1 MKASL
6 TTAYSLA
13 AAAAGALLCACA
25 IASAA
30 LHWAETP
37 LPFSLDVALVYFLA
51 SLPLATSL
59 AVAALAQ
66 LPRRGST
73 LAVFGLEAIVLVL
86 IPRLYIHARCQNDLN
101 QAAQLAGQFRYA
113 EASALLHRVVA
124 LEPHATWNGNSASQ
138 AANSIDQIVR
148 QVEAQIASPLTE
160 NATNA
165 DRLSRATNLAVL
177 GRTTEALAL
186 LDSSDSLAN
195 SPEAHNLRGTIHE
208 SRNRWQLARDWYA
221 RAKAAWQTLPDSPD
235 RTAGLKQ
242 AITGTAFCERKLG
255 HLHAAEAAWHDL
267 LEISPTA
274 DTHFLLA
281 QFYEDTQQAAK
292 CRLHSRQAMLL
303 DPNRYAQQ
311 ADRLMDKLITS
322 HFGCLGVFSAEN
334 SPSTPFG
341 AATIGN
347 K

>member
-1 MKASL
+1 MNSDDRAIERLALVVALNTLKPHSKDTPAAEIVEALYVNAEALRRAAEIIDERARLIRATYPATRPPSQES
-6 TTAYSLA
+6 AVRA

-242 AITGTAFCERKLG
+242 AITGTAFCC
-255 HLHAAEAAWHDL
+255 A
-267 LEISPTA
+267 P
-274 DTHFLLA
+274 
-281 QFYEDTQQAAK
+281 AK
-292 CRLHSRQAMLL
+292 S
-303 DPNRYAQQ
+303 
-311 ADRLMDKLITS
+311 
-322 HFGCLGVFSAEN
+322 G
-334 SPSTPFG
+334 
-341 AATIGN
+341 
-347 K
+347 